1 MRQSYTKMWEVR
13 SVIFNKY
20 KIIIDKATNITDITT
35 SLNIIFSH
43 IRKLLSSILM
53 PFTLMNTYSGRNFD
67 NSEGNTIAVMTIAGI
82 IVATGLLSA
91 LYLVGGY
98 QQPVIA
104 QEQQQNT
111 IGGLETSTGNQASSV
126 TTTNDTNTTTTAGFA
141 EGENATNA
149 TTTATG
155 AEGVPLGGNQLEIK
169 VQLEEAVMA
178 LQNNDTEGALMH
190 LDLALNAL
198 RMSANNTIVG
208 SSVNT
213 TGSAQEEIL
222 ALVEERNSVDED
234 NDGAQDGN
242 NNNNDNDES
251 ADSTADGNV
260 DGGNNA
266 AQSTTNN
273 ANADSQETNTEEGEA
288 SECGAVNIGGTSP
301 ADDYGCPPDPD
312 A

>member
-1 MRQSYTKMWEVR
+1 
-13 SVIFNKY
+13 
-20 KIIIDKATNITDITT
+20 
-35 SLNIIFSH
+35 
-43 IRKLLSSILM
+43 M
-53 PFTLMNTYSGRNFD
+53 PFTLMNTYSERNFD
-67 NSEGNTIAVMTIAGI
+67 NSKGKTIAAITIAGI

-91 LYLVGGY
+91 LYLVGSY

-104 QEQQQNT
+104 QEQQQQQQNT
-111 IGGLETSTGNQASSV
+111 TGGLETSTGNQASSV
-126 TTTNDTNTTTTAGFA
+126 TTTNDTNTTTTAGIA

-149 TTTATG
+149 TTTAAG
-155 AEGVPLGGNQLEIK
+155 AEGVPLGGNQSEIR

-178 LQNNDTEGALMH
+178 LQNNDTEGARMH

-222 ALVEERNSVDED
+222 ALVEERSSVDED

-242 NNNNDNDES
+242 NNNNNNDNDNDES
-251 ADSTADGNV
+251 EDSTADGNV

-266 AQSTTNN
+266 AQSTTSN